1 MIEQSSRATKT
12 QDSIQLESLVE
23 NPMESSDVFLTLVLR
38 SLDQAGLVML
48 TICGHIG
55 TSDLDFVIYYFC
67 DHVDGWDVV
76 I

>member
-48 TICGHIG
+48 TICGHIR
-55 TSDLDFVIYYFC
+55 T
-67 DHVDGWDVV
+67 
-76 I
+76 